1 MTPPIR
7 TTYLAMTRTG
17 RVVAMFDHP
26 QRARSFIDDRH
37 AKGVHLELVEERT
50 IRKVLRPADVR
61 RVGVPCLIGVTLD
74 IDELLKRLGEKALKS
89 KGKRATAFHGALV
102 VQVKEMTE

>member
-1 MTPPIR
+1 MTPSIH

-37 AKGVHLELVEERT
+37 AKGVHLNLVEERT
-50 IRKVLRPADVR
+50 IRKVLRSAVVSKLER
-61 RVGVPCLIGVTLD
+61 
-74 IDELLKRLGEKALKS
+74 KS
-89 KGKRATAFHGALV
+89 A
-102 VQVKEMTE
+102 

>member
-1 MTPPIR
+1 MTPSIH

-37 AKGVHLELVEERT
+37 AKGVHLNLVEERT
-50 IRKVLRPADVR
+50 IRKVLRPAVVSGNER
-61 RVGVPCLIGVTLD
+61 
-74 IDELLKRLGEKALKS
+74 KS
-89 KGKRATAFHGALV
+89 A
-102 VQVKEMTE
+102 